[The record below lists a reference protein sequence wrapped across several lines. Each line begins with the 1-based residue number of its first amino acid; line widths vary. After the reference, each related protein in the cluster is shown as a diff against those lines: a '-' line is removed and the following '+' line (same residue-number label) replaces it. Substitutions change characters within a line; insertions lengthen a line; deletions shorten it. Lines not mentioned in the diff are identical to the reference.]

1 MLGRCPHMHAR
12 NPLRG
17 AFVLATSMLLLGC
30 AGPTVVPECPSPGPE
45 EPEPSLDS
53 EAPAPS
59 PGANHA
65 PTQRGSPSLEES
77 TPPLRLGQGAT
88 PAAKPHAFDS
98 LTGSLS
104 PGFQSSYE
112 DFLVAE
118 LALSHAS
125 EACSDACRALR
136 SMVRAA
142 ERMCAIASSEREAD
156 RCESARGRVRGARE
170 HIRRACHVCPEGPP
184 LEEPE

>member
-1 MLGRCPHMHAR
+1 MLKRCPCMHAR
-12 NPLRG
+12 NLLGG
-17 AFVLATSMLLLGC
+17 AFLATSMLLWGC
-30 AGPTVVPECPSPGPE
+30 AGPTVLPECPSPGPA
-45 EPEPSLDS
+45 EPAPPLDS
-53 EAPAPS
+53 EAPAPAPS
-59 PGANHA
+59 PDADHA
-65 PTQRGSPSLEES
+65 PAQRGSPSLTES
-77 TPPLRLGQGAT
+77 TPRLGAT

-125 EACSDACRALR
+125 DACSDACRALR

-156 RCESARGRVRGARE
+156 RCEAARGRVHGARE

-184 LEEPE
+184 LEESE